1 MQISA
6 FYFPTFEKAEST
18 IFALLVDWSVSP
30 LIFLLQILSSFSFS
44 VFLFLQ
50 KRIFSLSK
58 YFLRITTSMMRF
70 SLFTWSSF
78 CSIFNM
84 GLLRHALWASCVRI
98 NTGCVKLLQHYYAQH
113 THIPKITSGCVWHLG
128 RGSSLQ
134 LLSNCPQ
141 KFLSYR
147 ITILD
152 TACAIHASLQ
162 ILISSTKRKTKTKSR
177 Y

>member
-1 MQISA
+1 M
-6 FYFPTFEKAEST
+6 P
-18 IFALLVDWSVSP
+18 SP
-30 LIFLLQILSSFSFS
+30 FFI
-44 VFLFLQ
+44 
-50 KRIFSLSK
+50 KYIFSLFK
-58 YFLRITTSMMRF
+58 YFVRITTSMKRF

-98 NTGCVKLLQHYYAQH
+98 STGCIKLLQHYAQH

-162 ILISSTKRKTKTKSR
+162 ILIASTLQCKSR

>member
-1 MQISA
+1 MVS
-6 FYFPTFEKAEST
+6 
-18 IFALLVDWSVSP
+18 WSVSP
-30 LIFLLQILSSFSFS
+30 LIFLLQIFSSILFS
-44 VFLFLQ
+44 VFLLLHKKIYFHSPNIFLLFLNRFSFPP
-50 KRIFSLSK
+50 KRIFSIFK
-58 YFLRITTSMMRF
+58 YFLRITTSMRGF
-70 SLFTWSSF
+70 SLFIWSSWF
-78 CSIFNM
+78 S
-84 GLLRHALWASCVRI
+84 RHALWASCVRI
-98 NTGCVKLLQHYYAQH
+98 NTGCVKLLQHYAQH

-128 RGSSLQ
+128 RGSSLE